1 MWIGCGREV
10 KSDPKRVEC
19 VCVCACVRCVF
30 NLRNQKQRVA
40 IYHER
45 AHGVFEGGSSCS
57 APCTSCGDVSV
68 RRLDSG
74 FRSAEVM
81 QGVDCT
87 SCFGHASGV

>member
-1 MWIGCGREV
+1 M
-10 KSDPKRVEC
+10 C
-19 VCVCACVRCVF
+19 VCVCVRCVF
-30 NLRNQKQRVA
+30 NLHNQKQRVA
-40 IYHER
+40 IHQER